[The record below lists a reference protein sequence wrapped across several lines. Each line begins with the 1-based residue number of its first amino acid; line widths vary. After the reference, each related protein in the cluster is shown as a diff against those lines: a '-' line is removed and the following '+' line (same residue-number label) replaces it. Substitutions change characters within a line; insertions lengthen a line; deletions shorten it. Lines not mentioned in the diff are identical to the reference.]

1 MWLAQVGRERIE
13 ETIDPE
19 LTIDRA
25 LETYARLGYDA
36 FRAYFCFYVTPSGHP
51 AVLSDPEFQHGAA
64 EALLYFETPD
74 VSVLCG
80 GKVLKH

>member
-25 LETYARLGYDA
+25 LDTYARLGYKLRRKTHRLACGMKATFLCKTTFLLLDA
-36 FRAYFCFYVTPSGHP
+36 YIDRIYN
-51 AVLSDPEFQHGAA
+51 
-64 EALLYFETPD
+64 
-74 VSVLCG
+74 LCINQ
-80 GKVLKH
+80 